1 MVFLPAKPL
10 GPFQHVH
17 ERKNKRF
24 KYCRP
29 KFDGVLFYDMRQK
42 YFVLDMKSF
51 VVTDIQFFI
60 YNVPGGE
67 TFIFCS
73 I

>member
-17 ERKNKRF
+17 DGKSKWF

-29 KFDGVLFYDMRQK
+29 EFDGVLFYDIRQK

-51 VVTDIQFFI
+51 VVTGIHFFI

-67 TFIFCS
+67 TFILCS